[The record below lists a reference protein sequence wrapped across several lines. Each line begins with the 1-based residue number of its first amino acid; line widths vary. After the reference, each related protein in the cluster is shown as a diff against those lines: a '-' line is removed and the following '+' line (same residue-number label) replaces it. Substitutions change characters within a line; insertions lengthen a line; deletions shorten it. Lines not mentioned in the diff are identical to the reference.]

1 MFRRL
6 RLDFYSLED
15 FQREYQA
22 YVEHGELF
30 VPTHQELGLRE
41 VIDLELGLSFCG
53 RVVTLQ
59 AEVRG
64 YRNWRE
70 ENRRRGVSLRLLEP
84 IENLRLALADATGLM
99 FPPTPTP
106 AAEPAA
112 AVAAPAP
119 EASQPAPSRAVPGAP
134 AAQGSAL
141 DGARRAERSLAR
153 VTVTAES
160 EGASRE
166 GTTADLSHSGALLEL
181 EGEPPPVGTALTL
194 VMFHPTTDH
203 TIELRGR
210 VVRHADMPSGDV
222 GVGVQ
227 FDFSQSDEEASRRF
241 LDEVRAIDVDPRRRT
256 ETISGSIDVLGLPTL
271 VQMFSASVNEGTITL
286 VRGQDRGRVVFS
298 GGTLRYAR
306 TADVTGLK
314 ALCRLLGWQTGVFH
328 FAPNAD
334 VEEETDEMPMMH
346 RALFECIQKLD
357 ELGRLD
363 ISGFPLHQRVLRTSE
378 PADEVEPLE
387 RQVLTFI
394 KDGATVRDVIDGVP
408 AFDVEIYLALEK
420 LLEHELI
427 DIDI

>member
-15 FQREYQA
+15 FQREYQG

-41 VIDLELGLSFCG
+41 VVDLELGLTFCK
-53 RVVTLQ
+53 RIVTVQ

-84 IENLRLALADATGLM
+84 SENLRLALADATGMM
-99 FPPTPTP
+99 FPPAKAPQ
-106 AAEPAA
+106 AEPPPEPEQPQAA
-112 AVAAPAP
+112 APRQ
-119 EASQPAPSRAVPGAP
+119 ASG
-134 AAQGSAL
+134 L

-160 EGASRE
+160 DGISRE
-166 GTTADLSHSGALLEL
+166 GTTADLSHTGALLEL
-181 EGEPPPVGTALTL
+181 EGEPPAVGTLLKL

-203 TIELRGR
+203 TLQLRGK
-210 VVRHADMPSGDV
+210 VVRHADMPSGEV
-222 GVGVQ
+222 GLGVQ

-241 LDEVRAIDVDPRRRT
+241 LDEVRAIDVDPKRRT

-334 VEEETDEMPMMH
+334 VEEESDEMPMMH

-363 ISGFPLHQRVLRTSE
+363 ISGFPLHQRVVRTSE
-378 PADEVEPLE
+378 PTEEIEALE
-387 RQVLTFI
+387 RNVLTFI
-394 KDGATVRDVIDGVP
+394 KDGITVREVIDGVP

-420 LLEHELI
+420 LLERELI